1 LLKQLNKLM
10 KKYQDIAIL
19 LLRLALA
26 ATFLSAVASRL
37 SLWSKATGGSD
48 WKDFLVY
55 VGQLNS
61 FAPASI
67 VPLLAVAATI
77 LEVGF
82 AILLIIGY
90 KTRLAAL
97 GSAILTLIFAL
108 TMTYSFGVK
117 SPLDYSVFV
126 DSAGAL
132 LLTTMPVYRW
142 SIDHRCSE
150 DQKGMSC

>member
-1 LLKQLNKLM
+1 M
-10 KKYQDIAIL
+10 KKYQEIAIL

-37 SLWSKATGGSD
+37 SLWSKAAGGGS
-48 WKDFLVY
+48 WKEFLVY

-67 VPLLAVAATI
+67 VPLLAIASTI
-77 LEVGF
+77 LEIGF
-82 AILLIIGY
+82 AILLITGY

-126 DSAGAL
+126 DCTAAFL
-132 LLTTMPVYRW
+132 LAAMPVYRW
-142 SIDHRCSE
+142 SVDGLLLKINNNI
-150 DQKGMSC
+150 